1 MKLWLA
7 LCHDGVENDAR
18 LASAAVGCLA
28 MACSDVDVARAVASN
43 NGASALIAVLGSS
56 DPSLVHR
63 AAYCLTA
70 CLEDKKARALLAS
83 SDVKAAVEK
92 AAGKFTEGPAAGALK
107 DAAAALARDWPEEE
121 EEDED
126 AAPADDDADMKEL
139 DEFLDEE

>member
-1 MKLWLA
+1 
-7 LCHDGVENDAR
+7 
-18 LASAAVGCLA
+18 

-43 NGASALIAVLGSS
+43 NGAAALIAVLGSS

-70 CLEDKKARALLAS
+70 CLEDGKARALLVS
-83 SDVKAAVEK
+83 SDMKSAVEK
-92 AAGKFTEGPAAGALK
+92 ASSKFAEGPAAGALK

-121 EEDED
+121 EEE
-126 AAPADDDADMKEL
+126 PVEDDDADMKEL

>member
-43 NGASALIAVLGSS
+43 NGAAALIAVLGSS
-56 DPSLVHR
+56 DPSLAHR

-70 CLEDKKARALLAS
+70 CLEDKKARSLLVS
-83 SDVKAAVEK
+83 SDMKGAVEK
-92 AAGKFTEGPAAGALK
+92 ASSKFAEGPAAGALK
-107 DAAAALARDWPEEE
+107 DAAAALARTWPEEE
-121 EEDED
+121 EEEEE
-126 AAPADDDADMKEL
+126 DADMKEL
-139 DEFLDEE
+139 NEFLDEE

>member
-7 LCHDGVENDAR
+7 LCHDGVESDAR

-43 NGASALIAVLGSS
+43 NGAAALIAVLGSS

-70 CLEDKKARALLAS
+70 CLEDKKARALLTSSIMGDAVARAAS
-83 SDVKAAVEK
+83 
-92 AAGKFTEGPAAGALK
+92 KFAEGPAAGALK

-121 EEDED
+121 EDPVE
-126 AAPADDDADMKEL
+126 DDDADMAEL
-139 DEFLDEE
+139 NEFLDEE

>member
-1 MKLWLA
+1 
-7 LCHDGVENDAR
+7 
-18 LASAAVGCLA
+18 

-43 NGASALIAVLGSS
+43 NGAAALVAVLGSS

-70 CLEDKKARALLAS
+70 CLEDKKARALLVC
-83 SDVKAAVEK
+83 SDVKAAVAK
-92 AAGKFTEGPAAGALK
+92 ASSKFAEGPAAGALK

-121 EEDED
+121 EEEENDED
-126 AAPADDDADMKEL
+126 ADMREL